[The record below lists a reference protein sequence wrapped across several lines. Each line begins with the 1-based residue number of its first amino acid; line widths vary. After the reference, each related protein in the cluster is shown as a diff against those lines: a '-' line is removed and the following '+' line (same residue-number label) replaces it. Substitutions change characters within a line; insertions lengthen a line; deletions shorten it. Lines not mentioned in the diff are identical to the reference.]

1 MISLSRIIKSTWAKT
16 EVNNQKRIGIKTFK
30 VDTDFDT
37 AKEMIE
43 PAINQEELDLIYLR
57 ANEEAERIVQTAR
70 QEAETIR
77 MQAEEER
84 NLWFQTE
91 RVRLEEDTKQLGYH
105 EGHEVGMQQ
114 GYEEMHQHIK
124 QAQNIVDL
132 AKSDY
137 HHYLDSSEK
146 TILELSV
153 EIAQKILNAEL
164 AAKQEGFYQLVRKA
178 IKEAKE
184 YNDIRLRIHYSKYE
198 SILSQKEELMA
209 IFPKETDFHIYPD
222 DELDET
228 SCVIESSNGRIDA
241 SIDSQLQEIKRK
253 LLELLEGE

>member
-1 MISLSRIIKSTWAKT
+1 MISLSRIIKSTWAKS
-16 EVNNQKRIGIKTFK
+16 EVHNLRRIEIKTLK
-30 VDTDFDT
+30 LDTDFDCPQ
-37 AKEMIE
+37 EMIE
-43 PAINQEELDLIYLR
+43 PAISQEELDLIYLK
-57 ANEEAERIVQTAR
+57 ANEEAERIVQDAK
-70 QEAETIR
+70 QEAESIR

-84 NLWFQTE
+84 NHWFQTE
-91 RVRLEEDTKQLGYH
+91 RVKLEEDARQLGYQ

-114 GYEEMHQHIK
+114 GYEEMNEHIK

-146 TILELSV
+146 TILDLSV
-153 EIAQKILNAEL
+153 EIARKILNAEIT
-164 AAKQEGFYQLVRKA
+164 ATQDGFYQLVRKA

-184 YNDIRLRIHYSKYE
+184 YSDIRLRIHYSKYE
-198 SILSQKEELMA
+198 TILAQKDELMA

-222 DELDET
+222 DELEET

-241 SIDSQLQEIKRK
+241 SIDSQLYEIKRK
-253 LLELLEGE
+253 LLELVEGE